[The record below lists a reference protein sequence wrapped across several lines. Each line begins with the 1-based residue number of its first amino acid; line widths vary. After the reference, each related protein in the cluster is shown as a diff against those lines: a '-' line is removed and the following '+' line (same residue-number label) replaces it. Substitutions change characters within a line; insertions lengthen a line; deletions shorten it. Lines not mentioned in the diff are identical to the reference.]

1 MRCCHCFNWKLKD
14 IKNNLGTIKE
24 QGFDAIQTTSLQ
36 PTKQEGNI
44 PWYLYFQPVGFEIG
58 NQIGTKQDLID
69 LCKEA
74 DKLGIR
80 IIVDVIGNNVAGL
93 NNGEIYPHERLKL
106 PLSYYKPFKKV
117 QNWEDRNDFT
127 TNSIGIP
134 CLNTRLYEVQELIFD
149 YIDELI
155 SCGVKGVRMDAAKH
169 IALPSEGCDFW
180 INFKKRFGDK
190 DMFNYGEVIFSPKEV
205 IDEYMQYINVL
216 TEMSHWDKNKLVTFI
231 DSHDLDKTF
240 HITSHMNNETT
251 INEYRILCENFNNTI
266 WYCREWNDTWKDKR
280 VKEANSIR
288 RN

>member
-1 MRCCHCFNWKLKD
+1 MRVMHVFCWRIKD
-14 IKNNLGTIKE
+14 IKENLGAIKE
-24 QGFDAIQTTSLQ
+24 QGFNAIQTSPLQ
-36 PTKQEGNI
+36 PTKQESNI
-44 PWYLYFQPVGFEIG
+44 PWFLYYQPVGFTVG
-58 NQIGTKQDLID
+58 NQLGTKQDLID

-80 IIVDVIGNNVAGL
+80 IIVDVVGNNVAGL
-93 NNGEIYPHERLKL
+93 NNGTIYPHERLKL
-106 PLSYYKPFKKV
+106 PLNYYKPFNKV
-117 QNWEDRNDFT
+117 QNWEDRNDYIN
-127 TNSIGIP
+127 NSIGIP
-134 CLNTRLYEVQELIFD
+134 CLNTRLHEVQELIFN

-169 IALPSEGCDFW
+169 IALPSEGSDFW
-180 INFKKRFGDK
+180 INFRERFSNK
-190 DMFNYGEVIFSPKEV
+190 DLYSYAEVIFENHRV

-240 HITSHMNNETT
+240 HISSRMNNETI
-251 INEYRILCENFNNTI
+251 INEYRLLCQNFNNTI

-288 RN
+288 R